1 LISGAGLHEFPS
13 GAAAWRRQIPRTAC
27 LCFYPPGRALSIE
40 TRNLSVIAK
49 TPNDQEAMSKVKVY
63 QYTIL
68 DLKRVERRKSRRW
81 GTREGIQSL
90 SDLTE
95 IIEGTGVEV
104 DASAVDS
111 LGFTTLDFD
120 PRSADAD
127 RTNGK

>member
-1 LISGAGLHEFPS
+1 
-13 GAAAWRRQIPRTAC
+13 
-27 LCFYPPGRALSIE
+27 
-40 TRNLSVIAK
+40 
-49 TPNDQEAMSKVKVY
+49 MSKVTVY

-111 LGFTTLDFD
+111 LGS
-120 PRSADAD
+120 PRWISTPAPQMLIARTVNDAADGALMEV
-127 RTNGK
+127 